1 MTFRFVCVFRTSLS
15 LSTQVLLFTLVHG
28 VYGKM
33 KRHVYSIQKI
43 GPMKN
48 EWLDNIQVK
57 VMKIRKTLST
67 TEIAEQLFMIFDY
80 AAAKFKVR

>member
-1 MTFRFVCVFRTSLS
+1 
-15 LSTQVLLFTLVHG
+15 
-28 VYGKM
+28 
-33 KRHVYSIQKI
+33 
-43 GPMKN
+43 MKN

-80 AAAKFKVR
+80 AAAKFKVRWWVSVAKLKKLGKADLCSFNQLN